1 MSSIEDQ
8 LTDEEKA
15 LLNKITDKMQ
25 NNFDSNEFQEAR
37 KQNVEQIAKDASDPE
52 FFNQPREL
60 VHVTNYQREIFIKL
74 NAEISTTSE
83 ETQQLLESN
92 TIVENFYHIPVPSGV
107 NYVEKIDEFLEKF
120 DNELEDIAIK
130 INTDDRQAKE

>member
-1 MSSIEDQ
+1 MSSNK
-8 LTDEEKA
+8 TFTKEEQE
-15 LLNKITDKMQ
+15 LIDKIARKMQ
-25 NNFDSNEFQEAR
+25 STVSSDEFQEAR
-37 KQNVEQIAKDASDPE
+37 KQNVEQIAKDAADPE

-60 VHVTNYQREIFIKL
+60 MHVTNYQREIFIKV

-83 ETQQLLESN
+83 ETQQLLKVDN
-92 TIVENFYHIPVPSGV
+92 IVENFYHIPVPSGV

-130 INTDDRQAKE
+130 INANDRQAKE